1 MRSFVGRP
9 KIHVAGD
16 DFVAG
21 LGVFLYCKTA
31 FRRASTMLMS
41 PSFPVL
47 PVMSC
52 LMVLTPI
59 SALQLLCG
67 KAIELL
73 ERVFSKL
80 LVSLDG

>member
-31 FRRASTMLMS
+31 FKRASMLMS

-47 PVMSC
+47 PVMSS

-73 ERVFSKL
+73 ERVFRNC
-80 LVSLDG
+80 